1 LKNFD
6 SWNEVKKRISNNSP
20 VYTKEG
26 EVYYAI
32 LGVNVGYEQDGKG
45 ELYLRP
51 IVVYKKFGRDSILAI
66 PLTSQKKSGRFYY
79 SFQFKK
85 DVVSVALL
93 SQIRLLDTRRVYKK
107 VGRMKFNDFK
117 DMKKKFQELTI

>member
-1 LKNFD
+1 MKNFD

>member
-1 LKNFD
+1 MKDFD